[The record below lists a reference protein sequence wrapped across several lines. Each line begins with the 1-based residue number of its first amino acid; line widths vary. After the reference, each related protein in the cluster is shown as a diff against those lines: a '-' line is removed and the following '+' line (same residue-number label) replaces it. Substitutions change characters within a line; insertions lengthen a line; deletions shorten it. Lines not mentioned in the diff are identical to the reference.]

1 MNICGVIDLFYPNKF
16 NWLLMA
22 PKSFPGGVV
31 VKSPPVNAGDRRNV
45 DSIPLLGTTPEVENV
60 KPF

>member
-1 MNICGVIDLFYPNKF
+1 
-16 NWLLMA
+16 MA